1 MRVGRVSSVATGSLH
16 CGHVMRA
23 IPLIIMHGLGI
34 EVLLLLLLLWLRGA
48 RGGHGLAEDVAGQ
61 EEVEARARRKR
72 CVVRV

>member
-1 MRVGRVSSVATGSLH
+1 
-16 CGHVMRA
+16 
-23 IPLIIMHGLGI
+23 LIIMHGLGI